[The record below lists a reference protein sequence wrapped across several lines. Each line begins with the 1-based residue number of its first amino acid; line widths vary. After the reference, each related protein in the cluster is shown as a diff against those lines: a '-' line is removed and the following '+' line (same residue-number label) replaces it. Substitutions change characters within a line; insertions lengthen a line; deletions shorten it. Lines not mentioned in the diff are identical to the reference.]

1 MHEESSLELAENK
14 LLVLYILKILKQPIT
29 NTQLT
34 EIILE
39 NSFINYFTLQQ
50 YISEL
55 MDSKFIQYIE
65 VSDKNLVSLTE
76 KGENVLTLFQDRIS
90 EAKLNSINEYIK
102 SRIELIKKELTI
114 HSDYT
119 LAKNNSFLVH
129 IKALEDEVP
138 LIELKL
144 SVPTKKQA
152 TYICNKWQENP
163 SEIYN
168 QIISLL
174 INETD

>member
-1 MHEESSLELAENK
+1 MHKESSLELAENK
-14 LLVLYILKILKQPIT
+14 LLVLYILKLLKQPIT

-34 EIILE
+34 EIVLE

-55 MDSKFIQYIE
+55 SEATFIQYIE
-65 VSDKNLVSLTE
+65 VSDKKLISLTE
-76 KGENVLTLFQDRIS
+76 KGDNVLSFFKDRIS
-90 EAKLNSINEYIK
+90 ASQLTSIDEYIK
-102 SRIELIKKELTI
+102 NHIDLIKKELTI

-119 LAKNNSFLVH
+119 LVKNNNFLVH
-129 IKALEDEVP
+129 IKALEDDLP
-138 LIELKL
+138 LIDLKF

-152 TYICNKWQENP
+152 TYICGKWQENP

-168 QIISLL
+168 QIINLL
-174 INETD
+174 FAE

>member
-1 MHEESSLELAENK
+1 MHKESSLELAENK
-14 LLVLYILKILKQPIT
+14 LLVLYILKLLKQPIT

-34 EIILE
+34 EIVLE

-55 MDSKFIQYIE
+55 SEATFIQYIE
-65 VSDKNLVSLTE
+65 VSDKKLISLTE
-76 KGENVLTLFQDRIS
+76 KGDNVLSFFRDRIS
-90 EAKLNSINEYIK
+90 PSQLSSIDEYIK
-102 SRIELIKKELTI
+102 NHIDLIKKELTI

-119 LAKNNSFLVH
+119 LAKNNNFLVH
-129 IKALEDEVP
+129 IKALEDDLP
-138 LIELKL
+138 LIDLKL

-152 TYICNKWQENP
+152 TYICGKWQENP

-168 QIISLL
+168 QIITLL
-174 INETD
+174 FDE

>member
-1 MHEESSLELAENK
+1 MHKESSLELAENK
-14 LLVLYILKILKQPIT
+14 LLVLYILKLLKQPIT

-34 EIILE
+34 EIVLE

-55 MDSKFIQYIE
+55 SEATFIQYIE
-65 VSDKNLVSLTE
+65 VSDKKLISLTE
-76 KGENVLTLFQDRIS
+76 KGDSVLSFFKNRIS
-90 EAKLNSINEYIK
+90 TSQLTSIDEYIK
-102 SRIELIKKELTI
+102 NHIDLIKKELTI

-129 IKALEDEVP
+129 LKALEDDVP
-138 LIELKL
+138 LIDLTL

-152 TYICNKWQENP
+152 TYICGKWQENP

-174 INETD
+174 FNE